1 MSDSTSAGALAGLKV
16 IDLSRVLGGPYATQI
31 LADHGA
37 EVIKIEPPQG
47 DEVRKWGPPFKDDTA
62 SYFIGVNRN
71 KRGMALDLTQP
82 KGREVL
88 LRLLEDADVLIENL
102 KVGTL
107 EKWGL
112 GYEEVLQ
119 TRFPRLVYCRISG
132 FGPDGPLG
140 GLPGYDAAVQAYSG
154 LMSVNGTPE
163 SGATRLGIPLVDLGA
178 GLMAV
183 NGILMATLERARS
196 GKGQLVDISLFDSG
210 VALLHPQA
218 PNWFLNGKTPL
229 PMGNAHPNISPYD
242 KYATQTC
249 EIFLAVGNDR
259 QFQRLCAEL
268 GCAVLAED
276 PRFATAPA
284 RNINRDAL
292 RAALEPRLEEADGKG
307 LCDRLLRMG
316 VPAAPV
322 LNIAEVMD
330 HPHTR
335 HSGMVAELDGYRG
348 TGIPVKFSRTPGAV
362 RRPPPRFGEASR
374 EILAEA
380 GYGPEEVADL
390 LASGAVL
397 ADESAEVES
406 AERGL

>member
-1 MSDSTSAGALAGLKV
+1 MSDSPSAGALAGLKV

-31 LADHGA
+31 LGDHGA
-37 EVIKIEPPQG
+37 DVIKIEPPQG
-47 DEVRKWGPPFKDDTA
+47 DEVRKWGPPFKDDAA

-71 KRGMALDLTQP
+71 KRGMALDLTRSEGQ
-82 KGREVL
+82 KVL
-88 LRLLEDADVLIENL
+88 LRLLENADVLIENL
-102 KVGTL
+102 KIGTL

-112 GYEEVLQ
+112 GYREVLQ
-119 TRFPRLVYCRISG
+119 ARFPRLVYCRISG

-154 LMSVNGTPE
+154 LMSVNGAPE

-183 NGILMATLERARS
+183 NGILMAIIERERS
-196 GKGQLVDISLFDSG
+196 GRGQLIDVSLFDSG

-218 PNWFLNGKTPL
+218 ANWFLSGKTPT

-242 KYATQTC
+242 KYRTGTC

-259 QFQRLCAEL
+259 QFARLCADMGCSEL
-268 GCAVLAED
+268 SDDA
-276 PRFATAPA
+276 RFATAPA
-284 RNINRDAL
+284 RNVHRDAL
-292 RAALEPRLEEADGKG
+292 RQALEPLFEKIDGKA
-307 LCDRLLRMG
+307 LCDRLLRQG

-322 LNIAEVMD
+322 LDVAEVMN

-335 HSGMVAELDGYRG
+335 HSAMVAKLDGYRG
-348 TGIPVKFSRTPGAV
+348 TGIPVKFGRTPGSV
-362 RRPPPRFGEASR
+362 RRPPPRFGESSA

-380 GYGPEEVADL
+380 GYDAEEVAEL
-390 LASGAVL
+390 LSAGVVL
-397 ADESAEVES
+397 AGAAGDE
-406 AERGL
+406 